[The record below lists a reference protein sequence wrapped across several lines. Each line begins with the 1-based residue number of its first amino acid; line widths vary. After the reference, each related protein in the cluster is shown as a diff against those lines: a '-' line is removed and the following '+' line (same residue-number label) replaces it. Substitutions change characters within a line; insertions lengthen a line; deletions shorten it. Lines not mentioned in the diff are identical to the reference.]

1 MGPRLDLRPC
11 RAARWDRAVSCLGWT
26 TRRLGACVQCPQEQK
41 RRRLDA
47 QQPQQ
52 LKHLESFYEKPPPGL
67 MGRMRLGQK
76 MIPDIPGNEHA
87 REFLAHAPTKGL
99 WMPLG
104 KEVKVMQCWCCR
116 RYGHREGDKECPLF
130 IKGNQKLE
138 VQSTTEDPMYD
149 IIQENKRKQQL
160 KQLLEDSTSDE
171 DGSSSSSSE
180 CKEKHKKKE
189 RETHLKKETLRVAE
203 RSPPSPSVR
212 SALRDTEHPAPAHL
226 FPAALQVAEHRPPSV
241 SVPAALQPF
250 GSQRTRPPV
259 LLSWQPSRMES
270 TRTPTPSAS
279 VLAALRS
286 QSTRP

>member
-1 MGPRLDLRPC
+1 RYLKNVIRRPGWEEPGLGEHELRGR
-11 RAARWDRAVSCLGWT
+11 RAEISGGGWI
-26 TRRLGACVQCPQEQK
+26 
-41 RRRLDA
+41 A

-171 DGSSSSSSE
+171 DGTYLHVFSE
-180 CKEKHKKKE
+180 TGE
-189 RETHLKKETLRVAE
+189 
-203 RSPPSPSVR
+203 
-212 SALRDTEHPAPAHL
+212 
-226 FPAALQVAEHRPPSV
+226 
-241 SVPAALQPF
+241 PF
-250 GSQRTRPPV
+250 TAFSCSGGYVQG
-259 LLSWQPSRMES
+259 
-270 TRTPTPSAS
+270 
-279 VLAALRS
+279 
-286 QSTRP
+286 